1 MKVSSFEDLQVWQD
15 SRKLVKSIY
24 ELTSTGNFSK
34 DYGLKDQIQR
44 ASVSIMNNIAE
55 GFERNNNKEYTKYL
69 GYSKGSAGEV
79 RSMLCVALDL
89 GYISKDNFIV
99 CYDSSLNVITQISN
113 FTKYLNKYSIK
124 EKFENIKLLLVS
136 LIRIKSFNL

>member
-1 MKVSSFEDLQVWQD
+1 MKVSSFEDLQVWRD

-24 ELTSTGNFSK
+24 ELTSIGNFSK

-55 GFERNNNKEYTKYL
+55 GFERNNNKEYAKFL

-79 RSMLCVALDL
+79 RSMLYIALDL
-89 GYISKDNFIV
+89 GHISKDNFTV

-113 FTKYLNKYSIK
+113 FTKYLRKYSVK
-124 EKFENIKLLLVS
+124 AKFENIKLLLVS
-136 LIRIKSFNL
+136 LIRI